1 MTPDPRFEHEARRRA
16 LLDRLMRDPAD
27 AEARQQLADLVIEA
41 GGPPPYA
48 GSVVFLAV
56 IGVVCAIM
64 ALVAL
69 LGDQD
74 VTAVLLAAAGLYTV
88 VMIRR
93 RRPVRG

>member
-1 MTPDPRFEHEARRRA
+1 VTPDPRFEHEARRRA

-27 AEARQQLADLVIEA
+27 AEARQQLADSVVEA

-48 GSVVFLAV
+48 GSVVFLAGV
-56 IGVVCAIM
+56 GVVCAIM

-69 LGDQD
+69 LSDLD
-74 VTAVLLAAAGLYTV
+74 VTAVLLAVAGLYTV

-93 RRPVRG
+93 RRPLRG